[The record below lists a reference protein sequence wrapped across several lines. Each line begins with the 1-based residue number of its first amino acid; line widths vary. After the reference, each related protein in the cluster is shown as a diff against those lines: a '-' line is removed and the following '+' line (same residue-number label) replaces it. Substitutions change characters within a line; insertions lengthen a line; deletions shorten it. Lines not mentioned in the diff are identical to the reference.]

1 MASQNTRMVVG
12 LVGLIVAGC
21 SLPLLLSQLN
31 KVGDLEHISIP
42 NLKACSG

>member
-31 KVGDLEHISIP
+31 KVGNSQHNSRL
-42 NLKACSG
+42 NMKACSG

>member
-1 MASQNTRMVVG
+1 MASQNTRMVIG

-31 KVGDLEHISIP
+31 KVGNFDNSKL
-42 NLKACSG
+42 NMKACSG

>member
-31 KVGDLEHISIP
+31 KVGIWTINGRL
-42 NLKACSG
+42 NMKACSR